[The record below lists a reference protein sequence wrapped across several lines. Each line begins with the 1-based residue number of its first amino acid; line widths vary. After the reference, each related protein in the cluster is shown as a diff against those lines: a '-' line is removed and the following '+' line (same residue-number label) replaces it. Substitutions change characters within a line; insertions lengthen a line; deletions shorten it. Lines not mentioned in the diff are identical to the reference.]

1 MAADKGHNDSIN
13 TYGNILLNGEGVTI
27 DKTEAAKYF
36 KLGADNN
43 HLDSITNYVYMLW
56 YEDDK

>member
-43 HLDSITNYVYMLW
+43 HLDSITNYVIYALI
-56 YEDDK
+56 